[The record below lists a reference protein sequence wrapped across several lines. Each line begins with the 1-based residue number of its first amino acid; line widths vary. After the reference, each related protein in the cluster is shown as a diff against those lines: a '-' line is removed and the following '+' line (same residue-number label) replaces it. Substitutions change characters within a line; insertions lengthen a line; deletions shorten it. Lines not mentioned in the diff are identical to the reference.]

1 MKALLL
7 LGAGLVGGFFLA
19 QALEPR
25 CCALIVKNK
34 LGPVLG
40 ELGDTVGDKLREVF
54 S

>member
-7 LGAGLVGGFFLA
+7 VGVGLVGGFFVA
-19 QALEPR
+19 QWLEPR

-34 LGPVLG
+34 LGPALDGLG
-40 ELGDTVGDKLREVF
+40 GRLGEVF